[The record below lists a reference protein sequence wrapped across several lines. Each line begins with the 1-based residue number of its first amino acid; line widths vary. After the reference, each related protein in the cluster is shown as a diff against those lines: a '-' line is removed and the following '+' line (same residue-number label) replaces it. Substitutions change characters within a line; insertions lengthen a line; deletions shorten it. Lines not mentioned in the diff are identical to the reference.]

1 MRPFPGPFVL
11 MKISD
16 YSVLNIG
23 SRIVVEQGVRVN
35 VIKMSIC
42 EVKPRKSLILSVF
55 LNRNSFV

>member
-35 VIKMSIC
+35 VIKISIC
-42 EVKPRKSLILSVF
+42 EVNPRKSFILSVF